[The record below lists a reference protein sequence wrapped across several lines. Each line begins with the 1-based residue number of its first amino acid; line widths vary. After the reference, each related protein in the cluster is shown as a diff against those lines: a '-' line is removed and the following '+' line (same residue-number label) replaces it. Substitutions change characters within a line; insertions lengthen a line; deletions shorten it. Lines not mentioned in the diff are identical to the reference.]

1 MSKADDV
8 STLFRRF
15 GGDAST
21 YQEVVAEQ
29 QVESAMSRWPML
41 DQISPRL
48 RPASPVG
55 VVHLPVIGARTHH
68 AVPDVV
74 VSGGAVARPVA
85 SLPLVQEPPVGTSHA
100 VERTSVAPAAPVAP
114 APVVLQ
120 TAPAAVP
127 SQEPKMLAKLF
138 ADVVPE
144 AVAQTHVAEKS
155 DLKTMFR
162 RMVPNKVAPAHVAA
176 DSGLKRLAKW

>member
-55 VVHLPVIGARTHH
+55 VAHLPVTGVRTHH

-85 SLPLVQEPPVGTSHA
+85 SQPLVQEPPVASHV
-100 VERTSVAPAAPVAP
+100 VERTSVVPVAPVAP
-114 APVVLQ
+114 TPVVMQ
-120 TAPAAVP
+120 TAPAAAP

-144 AVAQTHVAEKS
+144 AVAQTHAAEKS